1 MGRALSI
8 ARRGSRPAARV
19 IPPRISI
26 VLPTRNGMATLPAVF
41 EAIRTQE
48 TAFTFEIVAI
58 DSGSTDG
65 TLEFLQRYAD
75 RTLTI
80 PPDSFDHGL
89 TRNAAVAEARG
100 EYVVLL
106 VQDAEPVGNVWL
118 TSLVAPLVRDP
129 QLAGTFAR
137 QRARPD
143 ASAITRR
150 YLEHWVAGGETRRTV
165 SLTRDE
171 FDVMAPL
178 ARLDRC
184 AFDHVCAA
192 VRRAVWLRHPYRP
205 TPIGEDVEWAR
216 EVLLAGHRLAYVPE
230 AVVLHSHDRGAG
242 YEYART
248 YLLHHR
254 LHELFEVT
262 TIPTRRALMRAIG
275 ASVAAHLRLRRGS
288 AASIDKG
295 MAGLARALTLGV
307 ALPLAQYRASAAA
320 RRGRPLAR
328 VRGV

>member
-1 MGRALSI
+1 
-8 ARRGSRPAARV
+8 V

-26 VLPTRNGMATLPAVF
+26 VLPTRNGMATLPAVV
-41 EAIRTQE
+41 EAIRAQE

-65 TLEFLQRYAD
+65 TLEFLRRHAD

-80 PPDSFDHGL
+80 AADAFDHGL
-89 TRNAAVAEARG
+89 TRNAAIAEARG
-100 EYVVLL
+100 EYVVHL
-106 VQDAEPVGNVWL
+106 VQDAEPAGRGWL

-137 QRARPD
+137 QQPRPD

-150 YLEHWVAGGETRRTV
+150 YLEKWVAGGGPRRIVT
-165 SLTRDE
+165 LTRDE
-171 FDVMAPL
+171 LDGLPPL

-205 TPIGEDVEWAR
+205 TPIAEDLEWAR
-216 EVLLAGHRLAYVPE
+216 EVLLAGHRLAYVPD
-230 AVVLHSHDRGAG
+230 AVVLHSHDRGVR

-254 LHELFEVT
+254 LHTLFEVAT
-262 TIPTRRALMRAIG
+262 VPTRGALLRAIG
-275 ASVAAHLRLRRGS
+275 VSVATHVRWRRGS
-288 AASIDKG
+288 AARIDR
-295 MAGLARALTLGV
+295 GLGGLTRAVALGV
-307 ALPLAQYRASAAA
+307 ALPLAQYRAGAAA
-320 RRGRPLAR
+320 RRGRPLEGI
-328 VRGV
+328 RGV